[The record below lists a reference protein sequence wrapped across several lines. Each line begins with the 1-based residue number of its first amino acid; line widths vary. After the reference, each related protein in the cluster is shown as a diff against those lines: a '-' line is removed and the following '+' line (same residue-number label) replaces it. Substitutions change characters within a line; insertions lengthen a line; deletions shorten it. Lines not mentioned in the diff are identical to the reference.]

1 MKAYRVISNGWL
13 TPTHNGD
20 GLEEQVNALLDE
32 GYVPVGGLCFGK
44 NECWAQAMYKKP
56 AMKKPK
62 ARTAKKHEYPLFFEN
77 LWCEYPKVSGANK
90 RKAYA
95 QFCQRIKEGIHSE
108 DMLAGTVSYDALCKA
123 TDRTVMLPATFFG
136 RDKHFNCDWTI
147 PKKKPT
153 EDPNKQHHPDFD
165 PDADT
170 TIGLDPVN
178 PYEDM

>member
-1 MKAYRVISNGWL
+1 MEVWVENDKVEMAKQKIAEKEAQLDRIEAMLIAL
-13 TPTHNGD
+13 T
-20 GLEEQVNALLDE
+20 A
-32 GYVPVGGLCFGK
+32 K
-44 NECWAQAMYKKP
+44 
-56 AMKKPK
+56 KKPK